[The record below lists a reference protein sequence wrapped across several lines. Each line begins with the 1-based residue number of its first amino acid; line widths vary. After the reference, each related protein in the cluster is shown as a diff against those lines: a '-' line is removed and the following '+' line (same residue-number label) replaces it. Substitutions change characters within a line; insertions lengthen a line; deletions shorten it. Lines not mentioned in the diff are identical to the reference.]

1 MQTIND
7 IRRDRLLLLIKEHG
21 SQAALAR
28 VTGKNPAQI
37 SQWVNRSPSSSS
49 GKPRVMDSATA
60 RELERVCRKPPGW
73 MDQPVRQDATPPMV
87 AQEPARYVVEPIPVR
102 LARDIV
108 GFLGGLDPL
117 VIPSGKDVIRRLLD
131 GELDEIQAS
140 ESLARLQAMSAAA
153 LPSKRTGTG

>member
-1 MQTIND
+1 
-7 IRRDRLLLLIKEHG
+7 
-21 SQAALAR
+21 
-28 VTGKNPAQI
+28 
-37 SQWVNRSPSSSS
+37 
-49 GKPRVMDSATA
+49 
-60 RELERVCRKPPGW
+60 
-73 MDQPVRQDATPPMV
+73 MV